1 MSNHQNKNSIDF
13 HAFEIFAYK
22 KVLIN
27 TNTDN
32 CHDFNSITYLD
43 ET

>member
-13 HAFEIFAYK
+13 HAFEKFK
-22 KVLIN
+22 KVN
-27 TNTDN
+27 ERYTDN